1 MIYNNIV
8 AFIGAREGSKR
19 LVNKN
24 LRLLANK
31 PLIVHSIITGLY
43 TQPIDRVIVS
53 TDSIEIAQIARECE
67 AEVSI
72 RPKSLATDTS
82 TDLDWISYT
91 LEEFKTNNGYYPKT
105 IVFLRP
111 TTPLRTPYT
120 VERIV
125 SSFNDQN
132 SSLRT
137 VEQIPEAI
145 EKMFRI
151 ENEVLIPACN
161 VSLEDTNNPN
171 QVFPIT
177 YKANGYCDILKSET
191 ILNSNSLY
199 GNKIQSYITP
209 KTIEIDEPRDLELA
223 NLQLK
228 GENYI
233 E

>member
-24 LRLLANK
+24 IRLLGDT
-31 PLIVHSIITGLY
+31 PLIVHTILTALY
-43 TQPIDRVIVS
+43 TETIDRVIVS
-53 TDSIEIAQIARECE
+53 TDSIEIAHISKECG
-67 AEVSI
+67 AEVI
-72 RPKSLATDTS
+72 QRPKALATDTS
-82 TDLDWISYT
+82 TDLDWINYT
-91 LEEFKTNNGYYPKT
+91 LGEFKKINGYHPKT

-111 TTPLRTPYT
+111 TTPLRRLSV
-120 VERIV
+120 VERII
-125 SSFNDQN
+125 SSFNEQN
-132 SSLRT
+132 SSLRS

-151 ENEVLIPACN
+151 ENNILTPACG

-191 ILNSNSLY
+191 IIESNSLY
-199 GNKIQSYITP
+199 GNKIQAYVTP

-223 NLQLK
+223 NLLLK
-228 GENYI
+228 GEDYI
-233 E
+233 D